1 MYFLIFVEKLVSY
14 NISIKIYLNEKLK
27 SMFLN
32 LRIYGLIKIIQLYCV
47 LDVGPL

>member
-1 MYFLIFVEKLVSY
+1 MFVKKLVSY

-32 LRIYGLIKIIQLYCV
+32 LKIYGLIKVIQLYCG
-47 LDVGPL
+47 LNVGPL